1 MFLIDE
7 YKKHSEGA
15 NYHKE
20 IIDRLLNSNDK
31 KKDYFTNIEKLKNIK
46 DINSFVNEIN
56 EQYSN
61 NKSYNNFPHILLY
74 GPEGAGKNHL
84 VNMLLERIYDK
95 TVHTIKEVKY
105 TVVGY
110 GNSKTKVD
118 IKQSNYHII
127 VEPNNNGF
135 DKYLIQEIVQEYARR
150 QMLNIFKTKKQFKIV
165 LVDCVDNLSY
175 YAQASLRRTME
186 KYVNNCKFIL
196 LSNQLSNVIEPLR
209 SRCLCIRVPL
219 PSNETIFEAIFNITN
234 NKKISLPL
242 AKYNDI
248 VEKSDNHIDKAI
260 WLLQLNMMKIDYKI
274 NWHDYLE
281 NIVQIILSINKKM
294 TKKKYLSSLI
304 KIRHLLYTIFITN
317 IDTQTIIREIMN
329 KIILNIKS
337 IDLKADIIN
346 ATSEYEFRLSSGK
359 RHIIHL
365 EAYVHNIIHTLVINR
380 YK

>member
-7 YKKHSEGA
+7 YKKHSGGA
-15 NYHKE
+15 SYHKE

-31 KKDYFTNIEKLKNIK
+31 KKEYYTDLKKLKKIT
-46 DINSFVNEIN
+46 DINNFVNEIN
-56 EQYSN
+56 ENNSN

-95 TVHTIKEVKY
+95 SVHTIKEVKY

-234 NKKISLPL
+234 NKKMNLPL
-242 AKYNDI
+242 KKYNEI

-260 WLLQLNMMKIDYKI
+260 WLLQLHTMKINYKI
-274 NWHDYLE
+274 YWHDYLE
-281 NIVQIILSINKKM
+281 NIIKIILSINKKM
-294 TKKKYLSSLI
+294 KKNIYFTSIL

-329 KIILNIKS
+329 KIILNIDC
-337 IDLKADIIN
+337 IDLKAKIIN
-346 ATSEYEFRLSSGK
+346 ATSDFEFRLSSGK

-365 EAYVHNIIHTLVINR
+365 EAYVHNVIHTLVTN
-380 YK
+380 KK